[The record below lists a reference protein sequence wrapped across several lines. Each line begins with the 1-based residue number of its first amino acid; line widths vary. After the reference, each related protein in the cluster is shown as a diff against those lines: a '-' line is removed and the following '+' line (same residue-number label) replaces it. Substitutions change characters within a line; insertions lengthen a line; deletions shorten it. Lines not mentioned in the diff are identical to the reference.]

1 MDRSVLIKWMPGLS
15 CSKNIW
21 SKEKN
26 VLFVT
31 PKGSCSKISI
41 FCFGENIVESSPYF
55 CRGKKIMSLWLTLA
69 NTLGGQEAHQ
79 PQSMGHGWN
88 GRLWH
93 TSTTLELLRE
103 KGLTVV
109 NEKSVIYC
117 YQQFTYLY
125 IYNIYIIYR
134 QCSLHCCQQDPFPY
148 QSSVPVHHFLPQNYT
163 PI

>member
-55 CRGKKIMSLWLTLA
+55 CRGKKIMSLWLTLS

-93 TSTTLELLRE
+93 TSTTFIS
-103 KGLTVV
+103 G
-109 NEKSVIYC
+109 YC
-117 YQQFTYLY
+117 KDIAVLCRADNCF
-125 IYNIYIIYR
+125 R
-134 QCSLHCCQQDPFPY
+134 MCS
-148 QSSVPVHHFLPQNYT
+148 SSVSQSRTPLVWETWSSSGSQKWPITVLMFLLCS
-163 PI
+163 